1 MKSKGESMPKIFA
14 GVAGIVAL
22 AAGIFGSVD
31 PLLCLQRAAVAW
43 VLGLICGSLWV
54 MILGEGAVV
63 TSAPKQESEKPEN
76 TSKSEESS
84 PDLQAA

>member
-1 MKSKGESMPKIFA
+1 MPKIFA

-54 MILGEGAVV
+54 MVVGEGVIVKPV
-63 TSAPKQESEKPEN
+63 TKQEPE
-76 TSKSEESS
+76 KSETPAKNEDSGA
-84 PDLQAA
+84 DLQAA

>member
-1 MKSKGESMPKIFA
+1 MPKIFA

-54 MILGEGAVV
+54 MLIGEGTVITA
-63 TSAPKQESEKPEN
+63 APKRDSEKTES
-76 TSKSEESS
+76 TTKSEESGA
-84 PDLQAA
+84 DLQAA

>member
-1 MKSKGESMPKIFA
+1 MPKIFA

-31 PLLCLQRAAVAW
+31 PLLCLTRAAVAW

-54 MILGEGAVV
+54 MLIGEGAI
-63 TSAPKQESEKPEN
+63 TTPAPKRDSEKSES
-76 TSKSEESS
+76 TAKTEESGS
-84 PDLQAA
+84 DLQAA

>member
-54 MILGEGAVV
+54 MLLGEGVIAIP
-63 TSAPKQESEKPEN
+63 APKQDSEKSE
-76 TSKSEESS
+76 SKTKTEESGNE
-84 PDLQAA
+84 LQAA

>member
-1 MKSKGESMPKIFA
+1 MPKIFA

-54 MILGEGAVV
+54 MVIGEGAVI
-63 TSAPKQESEKPEN
+63 TSVPKQEPEKPEN
-76 TSKSEESS
+76 TSKSEDSS
-84 PDLQAA
+84 SDLQAA